1 MQYWIVKCEESQYPY
16 YEDNECAW
24 DLGTRNHKEVFKAM
38 QEGDKVLCY
47 VSSGADS
54 GIRAVLEVGT
64 HSPESPN
71 VNLICKQELYV
82 PLTRLKMCSQKILGL
97 NPEKYACFNN
107 SDNLVQQGTFFA
119 STKEQFEYICGLDE
133 NLGSL
138 TSLIDSDYKV
148 NSFEKQ
154 AGKQFKQFFKDFS
167 TKIFAKN
174 IAMLNP
180 KDQKDHWYRGEFP
193 LSYSENSSYAA
204 IGSALHDLTPYVCS
218 EYSLKIKGKN
228 SQENKEN
235 TQEQSRSIDFWCMDK
250 TQSFEAWLE
259 VKKVW
264 FSISKRA
271 KRDFDSYCR
280 KYIKGALG
288 QIENIKQS
296 DIEQISRK
304 NVFRV
309 ALFINPAY
317 CNAELKPDND
327 IESIPQTI
335 HKQFV
340 KAAREIAKDL
350 GIRDN
355 LNVLTSVLDL
365 RDMQDWHIYEG
376 EYLPYVLLHAIVLE

>member
-38 QEGDKVLCY
+38 QEGDRVLCY
-47 VSSGADS
+47 VSGCEEKGIWDILRVGA
-54 GIRAVLEVGT
+54 

-71 VNLICKQELYV
+71 VNLVWEQELYV
-82 PLTRLKMCSQKILGL
+82 PLARLKMCSQKILGL

-154 AGKQFKQFFKDFS
+154 AGQQFRQFFRDFS
-167 TKIFAKN
+167 ARVFAKN
-174 IAMLNP
+174 VDMLEI
-180 KDQKDHWYRGEFP
+180 GEFP

-218 EYSLKIKGKN
+218 EYSLKIKEKA
-228 SQENKEN
+228 SQQSEEN
-235 TQEQSRSIDFWCMDK
+235 TQEQNRSIDFWCMDK

-296 DIEQISRK
+296 DIGQLARK

-309 ALFINPAY
+309 ALFINPA
-317 CNAELKPDND
+317 CCDKSQMLDSSD
-327 IESIPQTI
+327 SESAPKYI
-335 HKQFV
+335 HEQFV
-340 KAAREIAKDL
+340 SVSQKIAKEEL

>member
-154 AGKQFKQFFKDFS
+154 AGQQFRQFFRDFS
-167 TKIFAKN
+167 ARVFAKN
-174 IAMLNP
+174 VDMLEI
-180 KDQKDHWYRGEFP
+180 GEFP
-193 LSYSENSSYAA
+193 LAHSENSSYAA

-228 SQENKEN
+228 SRENKEN
-235 TQEQSRSIDFWCMDK
+235 AEKIALSTFGVWIKRK
-250 TQSFEAWLE
+250 ALKYGLRL
-259 VKKVW
+259 KK
-264 FSISKRA
+264 
-271 KRDFDSYCR
+271 C
-280 KYIKGALG
+280 G
-288 QIENIKQS
+288 
-296 DIEQISRK
+296 
-304 NVFRV
+304 
-309 ALFINPAY
+309 
-317 CNAELKPDND
+317 
-327 IESIPQTI
+327 
-335 HKQFV
+335 
-340 KAAREIAKDL
+340 
-350 GIRDN
+350 
-355 LNVLTSVLDL
+355 L
-365 RDMQDWHIYEG
+365 R
-376 EYLPYVLLHAIVLE
+376 LV

>member
-16 YEDNECAW
+16 YEDNECVW

-38 QEGDKVLCY
+38 QEGDRVLCY
-47 VSSGADS
+47 VSGCEEKGIWDILRVGA
-54 GIRAVLEVGT
+54 

-71 VNLICKQELYV
+71 VNLVWEQELYV
-82 PLTRLKMCSQKILGL
+82 PLRRLKMCSQKILGL
-97 NPEKYACFNN
+97 NPEKYVCFNN

-154 AGKQFKQFFKDFS
+154 AGQQFRQFFRDFS
-167 TKIFAKN
+167 ARVFAKN
-174 IAMLNP
+174 VDMLEI
-180 KDQKDHWYRGEFP
+180 GEFP
-193 LSYSENSSYAA
+193 LAHSENSSYAA

-235 TQEQSRSIDFWCMDK
+235 AEKNRSIDFWCMDK
-250 TQSFEAWLE
+250 TQSFEVWLE

-264 FSISKRA
+264 FKISVRA
-271 KRDFDSYCR
+271 NWDFDSDC
-280 KYIKGALG
+280 KKSITGALG

-335 HKQFV
+335 HEQFV